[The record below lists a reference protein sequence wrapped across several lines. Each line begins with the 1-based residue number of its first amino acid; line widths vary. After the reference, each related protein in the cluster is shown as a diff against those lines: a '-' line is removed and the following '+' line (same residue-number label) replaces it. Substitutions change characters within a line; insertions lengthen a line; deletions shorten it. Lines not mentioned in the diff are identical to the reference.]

1 MLSET
6 QVLVVLPENEWLDIK
21 KKLEEISELITN
33 RNAEE
38 RNSEWIDSA
47 TARKMLWVSNSTWQN
62 YRNQR
67 RIPFSQF
74 GRRIYVKR
82 ADLEA
87 FMKEHYIYKHS

>member
-1 MLSET
+1 MLSES
-6 QVLVVLPENEWLDIK
+6 QVLVVLPESEWLDIK
-21 KKLEEISELITN
+21 KKLEEISELIIN
-33 RNAEE
+33 RNTEE

-47 TARKMLWVSNSTWQN
+47 TAREMLGVSKSTWQT
-62 YRNQR
+62 YRDQR

-87 FMKEHYIYKHS
+87 FMKEHYIYKRS